1 MVIPTCRLGIV
12 LSLRSLIKIM
22 TLPSWEELKTQAIV
36 EALEYY
42 IYRMKKDNANE
53 AAIELYM
60 KILKEID
67 PQSNYTVIS

>member
-1 MVIPTCRLGIV
+1 
-12 LSLRSLIKIM
+12 M
-22 TLPSWEELKTQAIV
+22 TQPSWEELKTQAIV

-42 IYRMKKDNANE
+42 IYRMKKDNTNE

-67 PQSNYTVIS
+67 PEEKYSVL

>member
-1 MVIPTCRLGIV
+1 
-12 LSLRSLIKIM
+12 M

-42 IYRMKKDNANE
+42 IYRMEQDNANE

-67 PQSNYTVIS
+67 PESNYTVIS

>member
-1 MVIPTCRLGIV
+1 
-12 LSLRSLIKIM
+12 M

-36 EALEYY
+36 EALEFY
-42 IYRMKKDNANE
+42 IYRMKQDNANE
-53 AAIELYM
+53 AAIELYT